1 MIAARRPR
9 RLNLVKR
16 GRHTRLANPCLVLV
30 NATPDLCWDTAP
42 VSWQSNRDAASSQR
56 DMPMTSRRRFLAA
69 AAPALLVFAV
79 ARPSRAA
86 DPDSAAAF
94 VDQLLKDLLAIA
106 NGSQPAAGKRSALA
120 NVVQA
125 RVDLDAVAR
134 FCLGRFWR
142 SATPQQQADYTQL
155 FRRVLIKNISEKVG
169 EYQGVTY
176 TLGRAVKRESDI
188 AVASVLNRPG
198 NAPNKVDWVVEADG
212 APKVI
217 DVIAEGTSLR
227 LTQRSD
233 YAAYLARNGNSV
245 QALID
250 ALKQQAAAG

>member
-1 MIAARRPR
+1 
-9 RLNLVKR
+9 
-16 GRHTRLANPCLVLV
+16 
-30 NATPDLCWDTAP
+30 
-42 VSWQSNRDAASSQR
+42 
-56 DMPMTSRRRFLAA
+56 MTTRRRFLAA
-69 AAPALLVFAV
+69 APALFALSQV
-79 ARPSRAA
+79 RPAVAA

-94 VDQLLKDLLAIA
+94 VDQLLRELLAIA
-106 NGSQPAAGKRSALA
+106 NGSQTAAEKRGALA
-120 NVVQA
+120 GVVEA

-142 SATPQQQADYTQL
+142 TATPQQQADYTQL

-176 TLGRAVKRESDI
+176 TLGRAVKREGDI

-198 NAPNKVDWVVEADG
+198 NAPNKVDWVVEAEG

-233 YAAYLARNGNSV
+233 YSAYLARNGNNV

-250 ALKQQAAAG
+250 ALKQQATAG

>member
-1 MIAARRPR
+1 MTTRRVFLSAGAA
-9 RLNLVKR
+9 LFA
-16 GRHTRLANPCLVLV
+16 GA
-30 NATPDLCWDTAP
+30 
-42 VSWQSNRDAASSQR
+42 
-56 DMPMTSRRRFLAA
+56 MP
-69 AAPALLVFAV
+69 AAPA
-79 ARPSRAA
+79 RAA

-94 VDQLLKDLLAIA
+94 VDSMLRELLAVA
-106 NGSQPAAGKRSALA
+106 NGGQPVTAKREALA
-120 NVVQA
+120 RIVEA

-142 SATPQQQADYTQL
+142 MATPKQQADYSAL
-155 FRRVLIKNISEKVG
+155 FRRVLIRNISEKVG
-169 EYQGVTY
+169 EYEGVTY
-176 TLGRAVKRESDI
+176 SLGRAVARGEDI
-188 AVASVLNRPG
+188 AVSTVVTRPG

-233 YAAYLARNGNSV
+233 YASYLSRNGNDV

-250 ALKQQAAAG
+250 ALRRQAAAG

>member
-1 MIAARRPR
+1 M
-9 RLNLVKR
+9 N
-16 GRHTRLANPCLVLV
+16 N
-30 NATPDLCWDTAP
+30 
-42 VSWQSNRDAASSQR
+42 
-56 DMPMTSRRRFLAA
+56 RRRFLAA
-69 AAPALLVFAV
+69 APALLAFAI
-79 ARPSRAA
+79 ARPARAA

-94 VDQLLKDLLAIA
+94 VDQLLKELLAIA
-106 NGSQPAAGKRSALA
+106 NGSQPVADKRTALA
-120 NVVQA
+120 GVVAA
-125 RVDLDAVAR
+125 RVDVDAVAR

-142 SATPQQQADYTQL
+142 TATAPQQAEYTQL

-198 NAPNKVDWVVEADG
+198 NAPNKVDWVIEAEG

-217 DVIAEGTSLR
+217 DVIAEGSSLR

-233 YAAYLARNGNSV
+233 YSAYLARNGNNV
-245 QALID
+245 QALIE

>member
-1 MIAARRPR
+1 
-9 RLNLVKR
+9 
-16 GRHTRLANPCLVLV
+16 
-30 NATPDLCWDTAP
+30 
-42 VSWQSNRDAASSQR
+42 
-56 DMPMTSRRRFLAA
+56 MTTRRRFLAA
-69 AAPALLVFAV
+69 APALFALSLVRPAV
-79 ARPSRAA
+79 AA

-94 VDQLLKDLLAIA
+94 VDQLLKELLAIA
-106 NGSQPAAGKRSALA
+106 NGSQTAAEKRGALA
-120 NVVQA
+120 GVVEA

-142 SATPQQQADYTQL
+142 TATPQQQADYTQL

-198 NAPNKVDWVVEADG
+198 NAPNKVDWVVEAEG

-233 YAAYLARNGNSV
+233 YSAYLARNGNNV

>member
-1 MIAARRPR
+1 
-9 RLNLVKR
+9 
-16 GRHTRLANPCLVLV
+16 
-30 NATPDLCWDTAP
+30 
-42 VSWQSNRDAASSQR
+42 
-56 DMPMTSRRRFLAA
+56 MTTRRRFLAA
-69 AAPALLVFAV
+69 APALFSLSLI
-79 ARPSRAA
+79 RPAFAA

-106 NGSQPAAGKRSALA
+106 NGSQATAEKRSALA
-120 NVVQA
+120 RVVEA
-125 RVDLDAVAR
+125 KVDLDAVAR

-142 SATPQQQADYTQL
+142 TATPQQQTEYVQL

-198 NAPNKVDWVVEADG
+198 NAPNKVDWVVEAEG
-212 APKVI
+212 TPKVI

-233 YAAYLARNGNSV
+233 YSAYLARNGNSV
-245 QALID
+245 QAKASISRYPTSSP
-250 ALKQQAAAG
+250 AGNKNISSGLGHNAVVCSVSGR